1 MDVRNLLIV
10 IVSFA
15 VSASGAVAA
24 PARGAACDD
33 SARRLAITVDDLPW
47 AQLRRGA
54 AADDAQLAQHAR
66 LVAAIARER
75 APVVG
80 FVNEDKLEGPSGVER
95 ARVAMLEAWLDAGAE
110 LGNHTYGHI
119 DLHAAGLDAYRR
131 AILDGERETRR
142 LLAAR
147 GVEPRWF
154 RHPYLRAGRSDAER
168 AGLDAFLAEHG
179 YRIAPVTLDNSEWIW
194 AGAYRRVLDG
204 DAGGGTRDATLA
216 RLRRDYVE
224 YMVDKTAYY
233 EQQSCALLGRLPA
246 QVLLIHANA
255 LNAEVYGEL
264 LEAHRARGYE
274 FVTLESA
281 LEDPAYDR
289 DDGYRGEYGPSWIH
303 RWAIAAGK
311 PRGFFAGEPATPRW
325 VLELAG
331 VESE

>member
-1 MDVRNLLIV
+1 MRKLLIV
-10 IVSFA
+10 MASFA
-15 VSASGAVAA
+15 VSASDAVAA
-24 PARGAACDD
+24 PARAAACEDD
-33 SARRLAITVDDLPW
+33 ARRIAITVDDLPW
-47 AQLRRGA
+47 AHLRRGA
-54 AADDAQLAQHAR
+54 AAHDATYAQHAR
-66 LVAAIARER
+66 LVAAIAHER

-80 FVNEDKLEGPSGVER
+80 FVNEDKLEGPAGIER
-95 ARVAMLEAWLDAGAE
+95 SRVAMLEAWLEAGAE
-110 LGNHTYGHI
+110 LGNHTYGHV

-154 RHPYLRAGRSDAER
+154 RHPYLRAGRTDDER
-168 AGLDAFLAEHG
+168 AGLAAFLAEHG

-194 AGAYRRVLDG
+194 AGAYRRVLEG
-204 DAGGGTRDATLA
+204 EAGAGARDATLA
-216 RLRRDYVE
+216 RLRKDYAA
-224 YMVDKTAYY
+224 YMIDKTAYY
-233 EQQSCALLGRLPA
+233 EAQSCALLGRLPA

-255 LNAEVYGEL
+255 LNADAYGAL

-281 LEDPAYDR
+281 LEDPAYDHE
-289 DDGYRGEYGPSWIH
+289 DGYRGAYGPSWIH

-311 PRGFFAGEPATPRW
+311 PRGFFAGEPETPRW

-331 VESE
+331 VDSE